1 MAYVVEKAMFL
12 VSPDRIWALIG
23 GFGSLPDWIPVIA
36 KLDLKEGGRVRRFST
51 TDSAEFTERL
61 VSFDEAQRSYTYEI
75 VQAPIPVGDYRSN
88 LSVRKND
95 ADKGSLVE
103 WSGEFRPIGV
113 SEQEAISIVSNI
125 YRNGLDAIGRH
136 FAAMGS

>member
-1 MAYVVEKAMFL
+1 MAYVVEKSMFP
-12 VSPDRIWALIG
+12 VSPDRIWELIG

-36 KLDLKEGGRVRRFST
+36 TLDLKKGGRVRRFST
-51 TDSAEFTERL
+51 TDGAEFTERL

-95 ADKGSLVE
+95 TERGSVVE
-103 WSGEFRPIGV
+103 WSGEFKPIGV
-113 SEQEAISIVSNI
+113 SEQEAISLVSGI

-136 FAAMGS
+136 FADTGD